1 MAAMFKDRMTP
12 QFRVYLKQMAVIM
25 GAYVAINMAAMVGL
39 FDSFNTIGRWL
50 VAVTCG
56 GLIATQIWTLLILIE
71 KSDEYV
77 RSFLVRQ
84 FIVASGLSMALFSIW
99 GFGETYGHAPHAPG
113 WFIYVL
119 FWACYGITSPIL
131 DRLRK

>member
-25 GAYVAINMAAMVGL
+25 GAYVAINVGAMFGL

-50 VAVTCG
+50 VAVICG

-77 RSFLVRQ
+77 RAVVVRQ
-84 FIVASGLSMALFSIW
+84 YIVASGLSMALFSIW
-99 GFGETYGHAPHAPG
+99 GFGEVYAGAPHAPG
-113 WFIYVL
+113 WVIYVL
-119 FWACYGITSPIL
+119 FWACYAGTEPIV
-131 DRLRK
+131 DWLRK

>member
-50 VAVTCG
+50 VAVICG

-99 GFGETYGHAPHAPG
+99 GFGETYGNAPHVPG